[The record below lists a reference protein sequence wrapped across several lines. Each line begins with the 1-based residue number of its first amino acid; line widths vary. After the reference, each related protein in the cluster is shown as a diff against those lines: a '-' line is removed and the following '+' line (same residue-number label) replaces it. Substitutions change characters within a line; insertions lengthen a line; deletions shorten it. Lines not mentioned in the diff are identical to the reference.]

1 MCGVGR
7 MVLSM
12 KQKRRCIMN
21 NIAMW
26 VIIGA
31 VAFFA
36 ICGIWGCC
44 KCWGRRH
51 HGCAT

>member
-1 MCGVGR
+1 
-7 MVLSM
+7 
-12 KQKRRCIMN
+12 MN